1 MCVYA
6 SNCAHICM
14 SDTFSSRVFACDLA
28 YKLWSV
34 SDSFW
39 EPLLP
44 NPVEAS
50 ACNMLVLHLAT
61 VTLRYVPF
69 YASPASELS
78 PPMAAAPALLC
89 NLTPSAQA
97 FICFQ
102 RVPFGAKRQCRSY
115 GACLVWLT
123 LLHSLSLHGSP
134 ATPGRSPGGLLCS
147 GLAWIIPS
155 ITSSSLST
163 ELPAYLVRISRRP
176 HHTTESFL
184 FPLKK

>member
-6 SNCAHICM
+6 SNCAHVCM
-14 SDTFSSRVFACDLA
+14 SDTFSSKVFACDLA

-34 SDSFW
+34 SDYFSGTFA
-39 EPLLP
+39 PS
-44 NPVEAS
+44 PVEAS

-69 YASPASELS
+69 HASPASELS

-123 LLHSLSLHGSP
+123 FTPLHYMVPQPLLGTALGAFSVVAWPGLSLASHP
-134 ATPGRSPGGLLCS
+134 QA
-147 GLAWIIPS
+147 
-155 ITSSSLST
+155 
-163 ELPAYLVRISRRP
+163 
-176 HHTTESFL
+176 
-184 FPLKK
+184 